1 MPKRQSLTG
10 SNTSSHCSETGCSE
24 AGCSKA
30 GCSKAGHS
38 KSSYLELEADRA
50 SPVPS
55 KEASEDCLEVAS
67 DGGIQDQGHFNFQ
80 QDQVDEVVRNPLQN
94 HDRMDSGRRYC
105 LLITVHE
112 ATRRG
117 CQALPKAKWNPAGI
131 VDMMRDDLDVTEVV
145 ILDHIATIL
154 FVGRQNAGKGL
165 TEEEAEAC
173 IKHFSPYVEWRE
185 VAIERE
191 FQALT
196 LAEGRE
202 EIQAYDAQSQKSLQE
217 WGRPRVAKPPS
228 PIPGKIP
235 MG

>member
-1 MPKRQSLTG
+1 MG
-10 SNTSSHCSETGCSE
+10 SNPSSRHSKTGHSKARCSE
-24 AGCSKA
+24 A
-30 GCSKAGHS
+30 
-38 KSSYLELEADRA
+38 SYLELKAGRA

-55 KEASEDCLEVAS
+55 REASEDHSEVTS

-112 ATRRG
+112 ATRRA

-131 VDMMRDDLDVTEVV
+131 VNMMRGDLNVTEAV
-145 ILDHIATIL
+145 ILDHIAAIL
-154 FVGRQNAGKGL
+154 YVGRQSAGEGL

-173 IKHFSPYVEWRE
+173 VEHFSPYIKWRE
-185 VAIERE
+185 VATKRE

-202 EIQAYDAQSQKSLQE
+202 EIWTYEA
-217 WGRPRVAKPPS
+217 
-228 PIPGKIP
+228 
-235 MG
+235 